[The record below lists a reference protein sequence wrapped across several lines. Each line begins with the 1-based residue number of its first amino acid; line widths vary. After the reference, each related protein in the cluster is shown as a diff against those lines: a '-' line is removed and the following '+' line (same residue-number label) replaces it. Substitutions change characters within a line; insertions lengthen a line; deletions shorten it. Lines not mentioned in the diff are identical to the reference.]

1 MNGSKDPMSL
11 GNPGATAHDLM
22 NDATEWLQYARGVS
36 SLLASLIYEAE
47 EVRCKDVASA
57 LDAIEAMTHMG
68 LQCATQAH
76 TRMVWDQTPP
86 VTDLL
91 RAV

>member
-1 MNGSKDPMSL
+1 MNGPKDHPHL
-11 GNPGATAHDLM
+11 TDADATAHALM
-22 NDATEWLQYARGVS
+22 NEATEWLQHARGIS

-47 EVRCKDVASA
+47 GVKCKDMASA

-86 VTDLL
+86 VNDVL
-91 RAV
+91 RVV